1 MATFLVKRT
10 GPAHVTLIIPTDKG
24 RATVT
29 IPVEKH
35 GAGRRVSVPDEH
47 VDGIDPKHAK
57 HLVRLDEP
65 SSPGLGAEE
74 RPTSPATPDS
84 IARVIKVEA

>member
-1 MATFLVKRT
+1 
-10 GPAHVTLIIPTDKG
+10 
-24 RATVT
+24 
-29 IPVEKH
+29 
-35 GAGRRVSVPDEH
+35 